1 MNAHRRRVAPLA
13 AVVSASLLVC
23 GAFASSAPAS
33 AQTFPTV
40 KPIRIIVPAAASGVS
55 DVMARLT
62 ADYLGRALK
71 QTVIVEDRPG
81 AGGNVGAEVTALAP
95 PDGYTLCMITVGN
108 VAINPF
114 IYKHMPFDAL
124 TDLVP
129 VAPVAELPQVVVI
142 NAALPVHSL
151 KELIAYAKARPG
163 KLNYGSAGV
172 GTTTQ
177 LAAELFAEMGG
188 IKIVHVPYRGAA
200 PAVAATAA
208 GQVEMTFIGL
218 GSAQP
223 LLPTGKI
230 RVLAV
235 ASKTHLAAAP
245 QIPTAAE
252 SGLPGY
258 EFSTW
263 LGLVTAR
270 GTPAQAIGILNRAVA
285 AMVKDPATLKRLSD
299 SGLEPMSGTPAEFEA
314 RIRADYAKFGKLVKL
329 AGLKAE

>member
-1 MNAHRRRVAPLA
+1 MPSNIHRRPLCAAALA
-13 AVVSASLLVC
+13 AALFGVSLS
-23 GAFASSAPAS
+23 GTPAA
-33 AQTFPTV
+33 AQAYPTA
-40 KPIRIIVPAAASGVS
+40 KTIRIIVPAAASGVS

-62 ADYLGRALK
+62 ADYLGRTLH

-81 AGGNVGAEVTALAP
+81 AGGNVGADVTAKAP

-114 IYKHMPFDAL
+114 IYKSMPFDAL

-129 VAPVAELPQVVVI
+129 VAPVAELPQIVVI

-151 KELIAYAKARPG
+151 KELIAYAKQRPG

-188 IKIVHVPYRGAA
+188 IKLIHVPYRGAA
-200 PAVAATAA
+200 PAVQDTAA
-208 GQVEMTFIGL
+208 GQVQMTFVGL

-223 LLPTGKI
+223 LLGTGKI
-230 RVLAV
+230 RILAV
-235 ASKTHLAAAP
+235 ASKTRLAAAP
-245 QIPTAAE
+245 DVPTAAE

-263 LGLVTAR
+263 LGLVTTR
-270 GTPAQAIGILNRAVA
+270 GTPQDAITTLNRVVSVMVA
-285 AMVKDPATLKRLSD
+285 DPAIHKRLID
-299 SGLEPMSGTPAEFEA
+299 SGLQPMQATPEQFEA
-314 RIRADYAKFGKLVKL
+314 RIRADYKKFGDLVKV
-329 AGLKAE
+329 AGLKPE

>member
-1 MNAHRRRVAPLA
+1 MPSNIRRRNVWATALA
-13 AVVSASLLVC
+13 AAVLLAGSLSAT
-23 GAFASSAPAS
+23 PAA
-33 AQTFPTV
+33 AQAYPTA
-40 KPIRIIVPAAASGVS
+40 KTIRIIVPAAASGVS
-55 DVMARLT
+55 DVLARLT
-62 ADYLGRALK
+62 ADYLGRSLH

-81 AGGNVGAEVTALAP
+81 AGGNVGADVTAKAP

-114 IYKHMPFDAL
+114 IYKSMPFDAL

-129 VAPVAELPQVVVI
+129 VAPVAELPQIVVI

-151 KELIAYAKARPG
+151 KELIAYAKQRPG

-188 IKIVHVPYRGAA
+188 IKLVHVPYRGAA
-200 PAVAATAA
+200 PAVQDTAA
-208 GQVEMTFIGL
+208 GQVQMTFVGL

-223 LLPTGKI
+223 LLGTGKI
-230 RVLAV
+230 RILAV
-235 ASKTHLAAAP
+235 ASKQHLAAAP
-245 QIPTAAE
+245 DIPTAAE

-270 GTPAQAIGILNRAVA
+270 GTPKDAIATLNRTVS
-285 AMVKDPATLKRLSD
+285 AMVADPATEKRLID
-299 SGLEPMSGTPAEFEA
+299 SGLQPMHATPEQFAA
-314 RIRADYAKFGKLVKL
+314 RIRADYKKFGDLVKV
-329 AGLKAE
+329 AGLKPE

>member
-1 MNAHRRRVAPLA
+1 MKIGRRALRL
-13 AVVSASLLVC
+13 AVVASAALVAA
-23 GAFASSAPAS
+23 GLSGAS
-33 AQTFPTV
+33 AQTFPTA

-55 DVMARLT
+55 DVLARLT
-62 ADYLGRALK
+62 ADYLGRTLK

-81 AGGNVGAEVTALAP
+81 AGGNVGADVTAKAP

-129 VAPVAELPQVVVI
+129 VAPVADLPQIVVI
-142 NAALPVHSL
+142 NAGLPVHSL
-151 KELIAYAKARPG
+151 KELIAYAKQRPG
-163 KLNYGSAGV
+163 KLNFGSAGV

-188 IKIVHVPYRGAA
+188 IKLVHVPYRGAA
-200 PAVAATAA
+200 PAVADTAS
-208 GQVEMTFIGL
+208 GQVQMTFVGL

-230 RVLAV
+230 RILAV
-235 ASKTHLAAAP
+235 AAKTRLAAAP
-245 QIPTAAE
+245 DIPTAAE

-263 LGLVTAR
+263 VGLVTAR
-270 GTPAQAIGILNRAVA
+270 GTPAAAIATLNRAVT
-285 AMVKDPATLKRLSD
+285 AMVEDPATQARLTQA
-299 SGLEPMSGTPAEFEA
+299 GLQPMIATPAEFET
-314 RIRADYAKFGKLVKL
+314 RIQADYKKFGKLVKL

>member
-1 MNAHRRRVAPLA
+1 MPSNIRRRNVWATALA
-13 AVVSASLLVC
+13 AAVLLAGSLSAT
-23 GAFASSAPAS
+23 PAA
-33 AQTFPTV
+33 AQAYPTAKTV
-40 KPIRIIVPAAASGVS
+40 RIIVPAAASGVS
-55 DVMARLT
+55 DVLARLT
-62 ADYLGRALK
+62 ADYLGRSLH

-81 AGGNVGAEVTALAP
+81 AGGNVGADVTAKAP

-114 IYKHMPFDAL
+114 IYKTMPFDAL

-129 VAPVAELPQVVVI
+129 VALVAELPQIVVI

-151 KELIAYAKARPG
+151 KELIAYAKQRPG

-188 IKIVHVPYRGAA
+188 IKLVHVPYRGAA
-200 PAVAATAA
+200 PAVQDTAA
-208 GQVEMTFIGL
+208 GQVQMTFVGL

-223 LLPTGKI
+223 LLGTGKI
-230 RVLAV
+230 RILAV

-245 QIPTAAE
+245 EIPTSAE

-263 LGLVTAR
+263 LGLVSAR
-270 GTPAQAIGILNRAVA
+270 GTPKAAITTLNRAVS
-285 AMVKDPATLKRLSD
+285 AMVAEPATQKRLID
-299 SGLEPMSGTPAEFEA
+299 AGLQPMQATPEQFEA
-314 RIRADYAKFGKLVKL
+314 RIRADYKKFGDLTKI
-329 AGLKAE
+329 AGLKPE

>member
-1 MNAHRRRVAPLA
+1 MRIAIYGRMLRLVALVSTALVAGLGVAP
-13 AVVSASLLVC
+13 
-23 GAFASSAPAS
+23 
-33 AQTFPTV
+33 AQNFPTA

-55 DVMARLT
+55 DVLARLT
-62 ADYLGRALK
+62 ADYLGRALQ

-81 AGGNVGAEVTALAP
+81 AGGNVGADVTVKAP

-114 IYKHMPFDAL
+114 IYKQMPFDAL

-129 VAPVAELPQVVVI
+129 VAPVAELPQIVVI
-142 NAALPVHSL
+142 NAGLPVHSL
-151 KELIAYAKARPG
+151 KELIAYAKQRPG

-188 IKIVHVPYRGAA
+188 IKLVHVPYRGAA
-200 PAVAATAA
+200 PAVQDTAA
-208 GQVEMTFIGL
+208 GQVQMTFVGL
-218 GSAQP
+218 GTAQP
-223 LLPTGKI
+223 LLATGKI
-230 RVLAV
+230 RILAV
-235 ASKTHLAAAP
+235 ASKKRLAAAP
-245 QIPTAAE
+245 DIPTAAE

-270 GTPAQAIGILNRAVA
+270 GTPPRAIAMLNHAVT
-285 AMVKDPATLKRLSD
+285 AMVEDPATLKGLSKR
-299 SGLEPMSGTPAEFEA
+299 GLEPMTATPAEFEA
-314 RIRADYAKFGKLVKL
+314 RIRADYKKFGALVKV
-329 AGLKAE
+329 AGLKPE